1 MTNQG
6 ILRSKILFIS
16 AFLTAINV
24 CFSAQ
29 TETLMLSGS
38 GYQDQEQWQFYC
50 TKGRQSGYWTTIPV
64 PSNWEFHG
72 FGRYNYGH
80 DGNKSDEKGRYRK
93 EFQIPSQWQDK
104 RISIVFEGVMTDTEV
119 FINGT
124 SAGPKHQG
132 GFYEFEYD
140 ITDHLNIGS
149 NNLLEVTVSKVSE
162 NESVEKAE
170 RKADFWIFGGIY
182 RPVYLKAEPRESI
195 SWMAVDAEA
204 DGSFTAKVY
213 TNGVERSDLIKAKI
227 FDQSGE
233 MLGKPFMQSIK
244 KSEDC
249 STLKTRVNGHKTWT
263 AESPDLYTLQVE
275 LCRDDKTV
283 HKAEEVFGFRT
294 FEVREK
300 GFYLNGT
307 RIRFKGVNRHSFW
320 PDSGRCVNRQIDYK
334 DAKLIKEMNMNA
346 VRLSHYPPNKSFLQ
360 ACDELGLYVIDELTG
375 WHDAYDTSVG
385 KKLVAEMVQRDVNH
399 PSIML
404 WANGNE
410 GGHNFDLVSEYSVY
424 DPQDRTVIHPTPSWN
439 SPSVFNGVDTAH
451 YCQYDDFIK
460 RLTERNN
467 IFMPTEY
474 LHGLYDGG
482 HGAGLEDY
490 WKAMLKSPVGAGG
503 FLWALADEGIV
514 RTDKNGRIDT
524 DGNHAPDGIVGPYR
538 EKEGSFYTIKEI
550 FCPVDV
556 SMDQSN
562 DFDGTVELRNMYHF
576 TNLNKIDFTWQLAD
590 FSIAGNRE
598 KIIKDQGTQKGP
610 DINPRSTGK
619 ILLDLPE
626 NWRRRDVL
634 YLKAYDF
641 SGRHLWT
648 WSLPLKNRKE
658 MLPQMPL
665 DKLDKPEVSE
675 EGSYIVV
682 KTADHTFRFNKN
694 NGLLN
699 RAEYKGDVV
708 GISNGPEVVH
718 SQQKHRIEKLKKG
731 ARIYTDRDYTVTDY
745 PAALK
750 GASLVAAGN
759 DDKQKKD
766 LRLKINLPKP
776 AALYVA
782 YDSRQKNIPQ
792 WLKSWKKTEY
802 SISTTDV
809 EFELYSK
816 FVSGREIVLRE
827 NNADSMYFVLS
838 RAEVIPGRMLSPE
851 SQVSSGYKEGVF
863 RINSSSKEGDKQFTW
878 YVHPDGK
885 LRLDYSYSLKGQY
898 EYFGISFDCLPESAE
913 KMRWFGQGPR
923 RVWKNRLKGGWL
935 DIWERQYNNGIP
947 GEVWNYPVF
956 AGYYADWYWLELN
969 SESRSVMIH
978 NTTDNLYF
986 KVGEIRNG
994 SEPRNTKVKT
1004 PEGFLC
1010 FMHAIN
1016 PIGTKFRKPEN
1027 LGPMSSMNSADGSY
1041 SGALIFDFK

>member
-1 MTNQG
+1 
-6 ILRSKILFIS
+6 
-16 AFLTAINV
+16 
-24 CFSAQ
+24 
-29 TETLMLSGS
+29 MLSGS
-38 GYQDQEQWQFYC
+38 GFQQQTEWQFYC
-50 TKGRQSGYWTTIPV
+50 TKGRQSGFWTTIPV

-80 DGNKSDEKGRYRK
+80 DGNKSDEKGKYRK
-93 EFQIPSQWQDK
+93 EFKVPSEWQGK
-104 RISIVFEGVMTDTEV
+104 RISIVFEGVMTDAEV
-119 FINGT
+119 FVNGS
-124 SAGPKHQG
+124 SAGPEHQG

-140 ITDHLNIGS
+140 ITDQLNIGG
-149 NNLLEVTVSKVSE
+149 NNLLEVTVSKVSD
-162 NESVEKAE
+162 NKSVKKAE
-170 RKADFWIFGGIY
+170 RKADFWVFGGIY
-182 RPVYLKAEPRESI
+182 RPVYLKAVPQESI
-195 SWMAVDAEA
+195 SWTAVDAQA

-213 TNGVERSDLIKAKI
+213 IKNVQECNLIKAKI

-233 MLGKPFMQSIK
+233 MLGKPYKQSIK

-249 STLKTRVNGHKTWT
+249 STLKTRVKGHKTWT

-283 HKAEEVFGFRT
+283 HKVKEKFGFRT

-320 PDSGRCVNRQIDYK
+320 PDSGRCVNREIDYK

-375 WHDAYDTSVG
+375 WHDAYDTQVG
-385 KKLVAEMVQRDVNH
+385 RKLVAEMVKRDVNH

-410 GGHNFDLVSEYSVY
+410 GGHNFDLVSEYSLY
-424 DPQDRTVIHPTPSWN
+424 DPQERTVIHPTPSWN
-439 SPSVFNGVDTAH
+439 SPSVFNGIDTAH
-451 YCQYDDFIK
+451 YCSYEDFIK
-460 RLTERNN
+460 RLAKREN

-490 WKAMLKSPVGAGG
+490 WKAMMKSPVGAGG

-550 FCPVDV
+550 FCPVEAFIEE
-556 SMDQSN
+556 SSHFKGKIQ
-562 DFDGTVELRNMYHF
+562 LRNLYDF
-576 TNLNKIDFTWQLAD
+576 TNLSEIKFKWQLAV
-590 FSIAGNRE
+590 FSKGKNAD
-598 KIIKDQGTQKGP
+598 KIIKESGRINGP
-610 DINPRSTGK
+610 KIKPGRTGSLK
-619 ILLDLPE
+619 LDLPE
-626 NWRRRDVL
+626 NWNRHDVL
-634 YLKAYDF
+634 YLKAYDPAD
-641 SGRHLWT
+641 RLLWT
-648 WSLPLKNRKE
+648 WSFALKNRNE
-658 MLPQMPL
+658 MLPEIISR
-665 DKLDKPEVSE
+665 KSESKPEAAE
-675 EGSYIVV
+675 EGSSIVV
-682 KTADHTFRFNKN
+682 QTADHNFSFNSSS
-694 NGLLN
+694 GLLEK
-699 RAEYKGDVV
+699 AMYKGSEFS
-708 GISNGPEVVH
+708 ITNGPEIVH
-718 SQQKHRIEKLKKG
+718 SQQKYNIKKLEKG
-731 ARIYTDRDYTVTDY
+731 ARIYTDRDYSVTDY
-745 PAALK
+745 PVSLK
-750 GASLVAAGN
+750 GAYLVAGSN
-759 DDKQKKD
+759 DDKHKKD

-782 YDSRQKNIPQ
+782 YDSRQTSLPQ
-792 WLKSWKKTEY
+792 WLKKWEKTGKT
-802 SISTTDV
+802 ISTTDA

-816 FVSGREIVLRE
+816 FVSGRQIVLRE

-838 RAEVIPGRMLSPE
+838 RAEVIPGRMLSPV
-851 SQVSSGYKEGVF
+851 SQISSGYKGDIF
-863 RINSSSKEGDKQFTW
+863 RIKASSKQGDKKFTW
-878 YVHPDGK
+878 SVYPSGK
-885 LRLDYSYSLKGQY
+885 LGLDYSYSLKGRY
-898 EYFGISFDCLPESAE
+898 EYFGISFDCMPESAE
-913 KMRWFGQGPR
+913 NMRWLGQGPS

-935 DIWERQYNNGIP
+935 DIWERRYNEGIP
-947 GEVWNYPVF
+947 GQAWEYPVF
-956 AGYYADWYWLELN
+956 AGYYANWYWLELN

-986 KVGEIRNG
+986 KVGDIKNG
-994 SEPRNTKVKT
+994 RDPANTRVKT

-1016 PIGTKFRKPEN
+1016 PIGTKFRKPED
-1027 LGPMSSMNSADGSY
+1027 LGPMSSLNSAEKHY
-1041 SGALIFDFK
+1041 SGTLIFDFR